1 MLAGTSTIRAADET
15 AGDTVSLTPQGPD
28 WWEASDRRW
37 YPPEQHPGAMAG
49 PPSMGVPSSPTSVP
63 QTPVTPDPVLV
74 ILPERARQ
82 RRWTVLLRWILAIP
96 MAILVA
102 IVGIATFVVVILG
115 WFAAVFTGRVPAFV
129 RDVVTEYLRVNLR
142 LQSYGLLLTD
152 RFPPL
157 RTGEVA
163 EFPAHLAVPG
173 ATTMSRASVFFRII
187 LIIPAGIVS
196 TVVQYGL
203 IPIAFVM
210 WFVVLITGWL
220 PKSAHD
226 AFRAVV
232 RYQTRVAAYVLL
244 LVPAYPG
251 ELFGDANGPL
261 VQQEPPPG
269 GPFGAGGTPP
279 ATPSPWGLLL
289 ERGAKRLL
297 VVMIVLGVLL
307 YGGVT
312 TLRVINRDRFS
323 LIQENNTLVG
333 NIKQFVDTSNQC
345 RASND
350 PIPCLERNDGEFS
363 SELQNFVNGVQGK
376 SAVGV
381 SQQVIDQVTAAAANS
396 ERVTAVLAEAGPTA
410 ADYESAVTRTNGI
423 KVLDGLSAAQTQ
435 LRNALNGSRF
445 G

>member
-1 MLAGTSTIRAADET
+1 
-15 AGDTVSLTPQGPD
+15 VSLTPQGPD

-37 YPPEQHPGAMAG
+37 YPPEQHPSRMAG
-49 PPSMGVPSSPTSVP
+49 PPAMGVPSSPPWIP
-63 QTPVTPDPVLV
+63 QAQPSPDPVLV
-74 ILPERARQ
+74 ILPERGRQ

-96 MAILVA
+96 LAVMVVFL
-102 IVGIATFVVVILG
+102 GIATFVVVILG

-129 RDVVTEYLRVNLR
+129 RNLVTEYLRVNLR
-142 LQSYGLLLTD
+142 LQSYALLLTD
-152 RFPPL
+152 QFPPL

-173 ATTMSRASVFFRII
+173 ATSMNRASVFFRII
-187 LIIPAGIVS
+187 LLIPASIVS

-210 WFVVLITGWL
+210 WFVALITGWL
-220 PKSAHD
+220 PKSVHD
-226 AFRAVV
+226 AFRAIL
-232 RYQTRVAAYVLL
+232 RYQTRVAAYLLL

-251 ELFGDANGPL
+251 ELFGDAGGSL
-261 VQQEPPPG
+261 VQTAVVPG
-269 GPFGAGGTPP
+269 GQFDAGATPP
-279 ATPSPWGLLL
+279 TSPSPWGLLL
-289 ERGAKRLL
+289 EKGAKRVL
-297 VVMIVLGVLL
+297 VVTIVLGVLL

-312 TLRVINRDRFS
+312 TLRIINRDRLS
-323 LIQENNTLVG
+323 LIQENNTLVA
-333 NIKQFVDTSNQC
+333 NINQFVETSDQC
-345 RASND
+345 RASTD
-350 PIPCLERNDGEFS
+350 RIPCLERNDGEFS

-381 SQQVIDQVTAAAANS
+381 SQQVIDQVISAAANS

-410 ADYESAVTRTNGI
+410 ADYQNAVTRTNGI

-435 LRNALNGSRF
+435 LRDALNASRF